1 VKKSNKDVR
10 GRVFRYRPEDYASVN
25 YQQIKQIAMNIA
37 LEHLNKLSG
46 TMLNIC
52 MMAYIDIMADIK
64 ESHPMID
71 PKIIDPKVF
80 RDKVEKYLTDYDNN
94 EFNSDH
100 VKAYVGKNRIKKVFH
115 ADS

>member
-1 VKKSNKDVR
+1 MKKSNKDVR

-46 TMLNIC
+46 TMLNIT
-52 MMAYIDIMADIK
+52 MMAYMDIMTDIK

-71 PKIIDPKVF
+71 KKVIDPDVF
-80 RDKVEKYLTDYDNN
+80 RDKVEKYLNDYDCG
-94 EFNSDH
+94 EFNADQ
-100 VKAYVGKNRIKKVFH
+100 VKAYVGKHRIGKVFH
-115 ADS
+115 NG

>member
-1 VKKSNKDVR
+1 MKKSNQDIRKK
-10 GRVFRYRPEDYASVN
+10 VFRYRPEDYASVN
-25 YQQIKQIAMNIA
+25 YKQIKQIAMNIA

-71 PKIIDPKVF
+71 QKIIDPKVF

-94 EFNSDH
+94 EFNADQ
-100 VKAYVGKNRIKKVFH
+100 VKAYVGKNKIKKVFH